1 MSGILTGENILKKKF
16 IIILFFIFIISGL
29 SIEGWSSGIFSTGI
43 GIGVSGDTGGLDSTM
58 AYINSEMRK
67 FQITNPGIEVSEI
80 DNLYSPVAGLNFSYI
95 YNYAIFKAGME
106 YSGNF
111 FFLRK
116 GSLGSNNI
124 EISYERFTIPVSM
137 GIVIPFD
144 VKNRFYLAGG
154 INYSY
159 ANLQIKQ
166 SNPDPAWILSDKKY
180 TFADDIMGLHVKAGA
195 EVIFYKNYSLVIEAT
210 KFFGF
215 KKTAKSEENNGEFY
229 HRLDA
234 FQITAGI
241 NYSVNM

>member
-1 MSGILTGENILKKKF
+1 MKNILKKKF
-16 IIILFFIFIISGL
+16 IIILFSILFISGL
-29 SIEGWSSGIFSTGI
+29 PIKGWSSGIFSTGI

-67 FQITNPGIEVSEI
+67 FQILNPGIEVSEI
-80 DNLYSPVAGLNFSYI
+80 DNLYSPVFGLNFSYI

-111 FFLRK
+111 FLSRK
-116 GSLGSNNI
+116 GSLGSNDI
-124 EISYERFTIPVSM
+124 KISYERFTIPVSL
-137 GIVIPFD
+137 GIVLPFD
-144 VKNRFYLAGG
+144 VKNRFYFAGG
-154 INYSY
+154 VNYSY

-180 TFADDIMGLHVKAGA
+180 TFADDLMGLHVKAGA
-195 EVIFYKNYSLVIEAT
+195 EVIVHKNYSLVIEAT

-215 KKTAKSEENNGEFY
+215 KKTVKSEENDNEFFL
-229 HRLDA
+229 RLDS

>member
-16 IIILFFIFIISGL
+16 IIILFSIFFISGL
-29 SIEGWSSGIFSTGI
+29 SVQGWPSGIFSTGI

-67 FQITNPGIEVSEI
+67 FQIANPGIEVSEI

-144 VKNRFYLAGG
+144 AKNRFYFAGG
-154 INYSY
+154 VNYSY